1 MNHQANS
8 LVLVVV
14 FYVEH
19 SHLDFLYVT
28 VYETF
33 VKLIRSDKAIFF
45 LKVFAQLRLHVTAI
59 RSNLTKLLEKY

>member
-1 MNHQANS
+1 MNFTSNS
-8 LVLVVV
+8 LVIVVV

-33 VKLIRSDKAIFF
+33 VKLIRSDNVNFV
-45 LKVFAQLRLHVTAI
+45 LERHGRVRLNVTAI
-59 RSNLTKLLEKY
+59 RSIRVNVTEKC